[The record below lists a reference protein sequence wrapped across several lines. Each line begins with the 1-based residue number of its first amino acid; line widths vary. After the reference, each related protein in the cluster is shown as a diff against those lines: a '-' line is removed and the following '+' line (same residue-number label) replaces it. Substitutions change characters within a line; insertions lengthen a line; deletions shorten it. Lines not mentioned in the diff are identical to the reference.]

1 MTSATRHFRME
12 RSMRSRVS
20 SLTLS
25 KLDNKTA
32 NCQPCVSLAAL
43 QSLPRFVS
51 KATACMKEATLVW
64 GSYFQVV
71 DSHGYKKDLNQLSF
85 TFVALLPRCSKAC
98 AAEMKIRLDLSYGV
112 CPKHDNQSF
121 VTRAV

>member
-1 MTSATRHFRME
+1 
-12 RSMRSRVS
+12 MRSRVS

-25 KLDNKTA
+25 KLDKTA

-71 DSHGYKKDLNQLSF
+71 DSHGYKRLKPAQFYFRRL
-85 TFVALLPRCSKAC
+85 VAKVQQSMRCGDEDQAGPELWRLPK
-98 AAEMKIRLDLSYGV
+98 
-112 CPKHDNQSF
+112 
-121 VTRAV
+121 T